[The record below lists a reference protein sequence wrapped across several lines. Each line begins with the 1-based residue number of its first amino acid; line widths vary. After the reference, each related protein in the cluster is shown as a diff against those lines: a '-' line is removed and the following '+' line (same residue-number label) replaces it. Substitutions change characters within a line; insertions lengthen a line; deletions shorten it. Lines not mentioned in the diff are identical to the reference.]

1 MKKQKVMSQM
11 KGQDKIPEKQLIEV
25 EIGNLPEEV
34 KKVIVKMIQDL
45 RRRMEAKI
53 EKIQEVF
60 TKDLQELRN
69 KQTEMNNTLEG
80 IHNRIAEPEERMN
93 DLEDKMLE
101 IIAAEQNIGKR
112 MKINE
117 DLRDFWDNIEHSNI
131 LIIGVS
137 EERER
142 T

>member
-1 MKKQKVMSQM
+1 MT
-11 KGQDKIPEKQLIEV
+11 
-25 EIGNLPEEV
+25 
-34 KKVIVKMIQDL
+34 QDL
-45 RRRMEAKI
+45 QKRMEANT
-53 EKIQEVF
+53 ENMQEMF
-60 TKDLQELRN
+60 TKDLEKLKM
-69 KQTEMNNTLEG
+69 KQTEVNNALEG

-101 IIAAEQNIGKR
+101 IIAAEQNIEKR

-131 LIIGVS
+131 LILGVP

>member
-1 MKKQKVMSQM
+1 M
-11 KGQDKIPEKQLIEV
+11 V
-25 EIGNLPEEV
+25 EIT
-34 KKVIVKMIQDL
+34 D
-45 RRRMEAKI
+45 
-53 EKIQEVF
+53 
-60 TKDLQELRN
+60 
-69 KQTEMNNTLEG
+69 
-80 IHNRIAEPEERMN
+80 
-93 DLEDKMLE
+93 
-101 IIAAEQNIGKR
+101 AEQNIGKR

>member
-1 MKKQKVMSQM
+1 
-11 KGQDKIPEKQLIEV
+11 
-25 EIGNLPEEV
+25 
-34 KKVIVKMIQDL
+34 
-45 RRRMEAKI
+45 
-53 EKIQEVF
+53 
-60 TKDLQELRN
+60 
-69 KQTEMNNTLEG
+69 MNNALEG